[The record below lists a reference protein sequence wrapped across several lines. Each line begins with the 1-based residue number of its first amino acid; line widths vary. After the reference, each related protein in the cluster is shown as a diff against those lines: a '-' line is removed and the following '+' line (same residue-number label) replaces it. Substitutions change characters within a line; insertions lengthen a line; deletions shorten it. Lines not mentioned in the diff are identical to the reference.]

1 MKVKEIM
8 TKKVTTVGPEET
20 VEKIFFTFN
29 TKNIRHL
36 PVLEK
41 GKLVGIISDRD
52 IKRIMPKKPRKIMRP
67 DGKSYTMIKD
77 ALHKGEVL
85 LMRSGTSGYVVGPL
99 KAKSI
104 MQPKVVTISL
114 DEEAANAAMLMV
126 EKKISCL
133 PVMEKDGSI
142 ETMIG
147 IVTAINIMEAF
158 VKLLKEGK

>member
-8 TKKVTTVGPEET
+8 TKKLITVNPEET
-20 VEKIFFTFN
+20 LEKIFFIFN

-36 PVLEK
+36 PVIEK
-41 GKLVGIISDRD
+41 EKLVGIISDRD
-52 IKRIMPKKPRKIMRP
+52 IKKIMPKKPRKIMRP
-67 DGKSYTMIKD
+67 DGKSYSMIKD
-77 ALHKGEVL
+77 ALHQGEIL

-104 MQPKVVTISL
+104 MKQKVVTISP
-114 DEEAANAAMLMV
+114 DDEAAQAAALMV

-133 PVMEKDGSI
+133 PVLEQGGTTQKLV
-142 ETMIG
+142 G

-158 VKLLKEGK
+158 SKLMKEGK